1 MILAKNKDNITLNE
15 KKIFC
20 YNKLIMSETETGE
33 NPRLPENT
41 KNSKPVPPKSDS
53 IEEWEAYLKEAGLS
67 VDKGEDRREITL
79 STLAHFGQ
87 RNRPKNYDPDD
98 DLYIGNTEELYDEDA
113 VQCDARI
120 GADIARQKPE
130 EFEKFFKKS
139 LAGQKRKTKRK

>member
-33 NPRLPENT
+33 NPRLPKNT

-87 RNRPKNYDPDD
+87 RSRPKNYDPDD
-98 DLYIGNTEELYDEDA
+98 DLYIGNTEELYDEDT

-120 GADIARQKPE
+120 NADAAR
-130 EFEKFFKKS
+130 
-139 LAGQKRKTKRK
+139 

>member
-1 MILAKNKDNITLNE
+1 
-15 KKIFC
+15 
-20 YNKLIMSETETGE
+20 MSETETGE

-120 GADIARQKPE
+120 GADAARQKPE

-139 LAGQKRKTKRK
+139 LAGQRKKSNVEKDKTDDTGA